1 MILIDT
7 LTSKIDLLVGKSELK
22 KRMKKWKPIKPHYK
36 TGALAKYASLVESA
50 AYGAVTLPVKI

>member
-1 MILIDT
+1 
-7 LTSKIDLLVGKSELK
+7 VGKSELK